1 MHDNWNF
8 SLDSEASFDESDL
21 HSIRVDRLEIT
32 RSQLPMY
39 LEERAKNLIGNLL
52 VQQFAHTV
60 GVPSFIP

>member
-8 SLDSEASFDESDL
+8 SFDSEASFDESDL

-52 VQQFAHTV
+52 VQ
-60 GVPSFIP
+60 